1 MGARISSRI
10 IFEFP
15 VRRQIKKAT
24 RKQRRPPVVKYYPAE
39 PSSCK
44 RTRLSMDPLHPS
56 LENLILGM
64 DECSSPDT
72 KPTPT
77 LLSCDPLQ
85 VWGMSPDPSLA
96 HSAQSVS
103 SSDAGDNFRE
113 VLRAIN
119 AMREE
124 LFLTRTQVDTLK
136 HQVDSRFNSIDF
148 RVAKKN
154 RTQENRCTFV
164 NKKGGQCR
172 GYICK
177 AAGSILC
184 YAHHVMATSLT
195 DTERRKK
202 LF

>member
-1 MGARISSRI
+1 
-10 IFEFP
+10 
-15 VRRQIKKAT
+15 
-24 RKQRRPPVVKYYPAE
+24 
-39 PSSCK
+39 
-44 RTRLSMDPLHPS
+44 MDPLDHS
-56 LENLILGM
+56 LDSLILAIQ
-64 DECSSPDT
+64 ESNNPEAT
-72 KPTPT
+72 QTPT

-85 VWGMSPDPSLA
+85 VWGMSRGDSPAPSEL
-96 HSAQSVS
+96 SD
-103 SSDAGDNFRE
+103 SSDQLSE

-136 HQVDSRFNSIDF
+136 RQVNERFNSIDF
-148 RVAKKN
+148 RTAKKN
-154 RTQENRCTFV
+154 RTQENRCTFE
-164 NKKGGQCR
+164 NKKGAQCR

-177 AAGSILC
+177 AAGSVLC